1 MSKNEF
7 LVYLFETID
16 NSVNDCQLTASAR
29 FSANMRWKM
38 SITISTAI
46 IRRPIYNIWL

>member
-7 LVYLFETID
+7 LLYLFETID

-38 SITISTAI
+38 SISTAI